1 MRKVV
6 VFMMP
11 LLFALVSCGK
21 SEQTVP
27 GGDGTEFTI
36 VVGISDI
43 SDISASIVFTPSSEH
58 YPYIAGCVRQAE
70 LGTVSSSDVKRFI
83 DARLSAM
90 MSESGMTRSEAVSAL
105 SVRGDVSMTP
115 DTLASRTEYVC
126 YAVGVNEEGLYVT
139 DAFTESF
146 VTLEEDE
153 PVVELSFTVEVSATA
168 TAASV
173 SVDPS
178 DDTLPYYFDLITKEE
193 YDACGGDVAT
203 YLTNAIEAAVTSQ
216 GLDKEAFVKSLQIRG
231 PDSDNITGLPSD
243 TDMAVYAVGL
253 HDDGTCYGEPETVF
267 FHTKSPGNPEDCEFT
282 FDIVHSA
289 SGVDITV
296 IPSDDGI
303 GYFTSVIKNSEYVSD
318 EVLIERVYESIVK
331 LAGEYGITLSQAVER
346 IAVKGADNW
355 LYSDLEEGT
364 DYYAFAYALSSD
376 GKAAGPVA
384 KKQFAVA
391 AYVSDATVSLD
402 NVKWFNGD
410 DLADMDSQYEQLR
423 GRAYFTAD
431 VSRSDNAASWFVGV
445 LPGNYSDS
453 ERYPDDSVYDAVMM
467 GGLQDR
473 DRIAMAVNYGEL
485 SVLGFAIDFD
495 GVYGGVYRMFA
506 NITEEGAS
514 PVSEFNK

>member
-1 MRKVV
+1 
-6 VFMMP
+6 MMP
-11 LLFALVSCGK
+11 VLLALASCSK
-21 SEQTVP
+21 SEQQATDGGGTADELTV
-27 GGDGTEFTI
+27 T
-36 VVGISDI
+36 VNVADI
-43 SDISASIVFTPSSEH
+43 SDSSASIVFTPSSEEI
-58 YPYIAGCVRQAE
+58 PYIAGYVMQTAP
-70 LGTVSSSDVKRFI
+70 GGMASSDVKRYLDDRI
-83 DARLSAM
+83 AAM
-90 MSESGMTRSEAVSAL
+90 MSEEGLTRAAAVSAM
-105 SVRGDVSMTP
+105 SVTGEHSMTP
-115 DTLASRTEYVC
+115 DTLSSETEYLC
-126 YAVGVNEEGLYVT
+126 YAVGVNAGGLYTT
-139 DAFTESF
+139 DVFTGEF
-146 VTLEEDE
+146 GTLASEE
-153 PVVELSFTVEVSATA
+153 PVIELTFEMEVSATS
-168 TAASV
+168 TVASV
-173 SVDPS
+173 SVEPS
-178 DDTLPYYFDLITKEE
+178 DDTLPYYFDLITQEE

-203 YLTNAIEAAVTSQ
+203 YLMNAIDAAVTSQ
-216 GLDKEAFVKSLQIRG
+216 GLDKTAFVQSLQVRG
-231 PDSDNITGLPSD
+231 PDSDNISGLPSD
-243 TDMAVYAVGL
+243 TDMVAYAVGL
-253 HDDGTCYGEPETVF
+253 SDDGTCYGEAETVP
-267 FHTKSPGNPEDCEFT
+267 FHTKAPGKPEDCEFT
-282 FDIVHSA
+282 FDIVHSNA
-289 SGVDITV
+289 GVDITV

-303 GYFTSVIKNSEYVSD
+303 GYFTSVLKVDEYVSD

-431 VSRSDNAASWFVGV
+431 VSHSDNAASWFVGV
-445 LPGNYSDS
+445 LPGDYSDS

-473 DRIAMAVNYGEL
+473 DRLAIVVDYGDL
-485 SVLGFAIDFD
+485 SVLGFAIDSD
-495 GVYGGVYRMFA
+495 GVYGGIYRAFF

-514 PVSEFNK
+514 PVSEFNN

>member
-1 MRKVV
+1 MRKIVI
-6 VFMMP
+6 FILP
-11 LLFALVSCGK
+11 LLFALASCGK
-21 SEQTVP
+21 SEQTVT
-27 GGDGTEFTI
+27 GGDGTNLT
-36 VVGISDI
+36 VMVDISDI

-168 TAASV
+168 TVASV

-253 HDDGTCYGEPETVF
+253 NDDGTCYGEPETVF
-267 FHTKSPGNPEDCEFT
+267 FHTKAPGNPEDCEFT
-282 FDIVHSA
+282 FDIIHNT

-296 IPSDDGI
+296 TPSDDGI
-303 GYFTSVIKNSEYVSD
+303 GYFTSVIKFSEYVSD
-318 EVLIERVYESIVK
+318 DVLIERVYESIVK

-376 GKAAGPVA
+376 GKAAGPIA

-431 VSRSDNAASWFVGV
+431 VSHSDNAASWFVGV
-445 LPGNYSDS
+445 LPGDYSDS